1 MFSRKVMAYGKEQL
15 RKVGDKLRQ
24 FDDAYA
30 SKIVDMYM
38 GSKDNPRE
46 YADNPLLG
54 TIAGIGAIYGGGTPL
69 SQRSGKQEMMAP
81 LSSYT
86 SAAAR
91 YAAPAAGVTM
101 AGVALMDLTSAFGG
115 PADRPEPNTLS
126 M

>member
-1 MFSRKVMAYGKEQL
+1 MFRRKVMAYGKEQL

-30 SKIVDMYM
+30 SKVVDMYM
-38 GSKDNPRE
+38 GSKEKPRE
-46 YADNPLLG
+46 YTDNPVLG
-54 TIAGIGAIYGGGTPL
+54 TAAGLGAIYGGGTPL
-69 SQRSGKQEMMAP
+69 SQKGEAEAP
-81 LSSYT
+81 LSAYT

-91 YAAPAAGVTM
+91 YVAPAGGVTM
-101 AGVALMDLTSAFGG
+101 AGIALMDLTAAFGG

>member
-1 MFSRKVMAYGKEQL
+1 MMAYGKEQL

-30 SKIVDMYM
+30 SKIVDMYA
-38 GSKDNPRE
+38 GTEENPRE
-46 YADNPLLG
+46 YMSNPVLG
-54 TIAGIGAIYGGGTPL
+54 AAAGLGAAYGGGTPL
-69 SQRSGKQEMMAP
+69 SERGKAEAP
-81 LSSYT
+81 GATYT

-91 YAAPAAGVTM
+91 YLAPAGGITM
-101 AGVALMDLTSAFGG
+101 AGIALMDLTAAFGG